1 MYCAAQNRSYPTDLR
16 NRRNLARGGYSS
28 SPVPVQARRR
38 HSSLRP
44 RGCHS
49 RSIES
54 TTRVRVFAATS
65 CARFLACFEGGL
77 EGLGQELGVLG
88 PRRICILP
96 RRARPVRL
104 ASRHS
109 ERGVV
114 VPRAPEI
121 VMGRSRYDA
130 APRPRVRHCGC
141 VDAGEL
147 RDRSRHGKLGHRIAS
162 IHVARNRDVSV
173 QILKLV
179 SNPAAP
185 RGPRAVRRSA
195 SRAPAPR
202 RA

>member
-1 MYCAAQNRSYPTDLR
+1 MYCSAQNRSYPTDLR

-130 APRPRVRHCGC
+130 APRPRVCHCGC
-141 VDAGEL
+141 VDGGEL
-147 RDRSRHGKLGHRIAS
+147 RDRSR
-162 IHVARNRDVSV
+162 VARNRDVSV
-173 QILKLV
+173 QILRPV

-185 RGPRAVRRSA
+185 RRGLRAVRRSA

>member
-121 VMGRSRYDA
+121 VI

-141 VDAGEL
+141 VDGGEL
-147 RDRSRHGKLGHRIAS
+147 RDRSR
-162 IHVARNRDVSV
+162 VARNRDVSV
-173 QILKLV
+173 QILRLV

>member
-1 MYCAAQNRSYPTDLR
+1 MYCSAQNRSYPTDLR

-114 VPRAPEI
+114 VPRAPEF
-121 VMGRSRYDA
+121 VPGRSRYDV
-130 APRPRVRHCGC
+130 APRPRVRHRGR

-147 RDRSRHGKLGHRIAS
+147 RDRSR
-162 IHVARNRDVSV
+162 VARNRDISV